1 MKLTQTQR
9 ATYAISPRQ
18 NYKKDPEREAAKIAT
33 EKAKNIRSARLATDG
48 TLPRRCRTGDG

>member
-48 TLPRRCRTGDG
+48 TLPRRC